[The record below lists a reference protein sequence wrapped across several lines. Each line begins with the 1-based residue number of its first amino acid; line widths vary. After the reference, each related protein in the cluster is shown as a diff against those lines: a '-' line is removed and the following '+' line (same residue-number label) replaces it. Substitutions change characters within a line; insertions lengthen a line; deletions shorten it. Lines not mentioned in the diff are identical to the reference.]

1 MAYRYLFWQENG
13 GFLRRISLVTHA
25 SLTLEMRVIDY
36 SSIKLDYVNKQVYGF
51 KRKSGYEYYIFTS
64 DYDGKNKKNI
74 TSGKFRINV
83 LGVFGELLY
92 FMNNDRSSIKEMNI
106 SNEIVG
112 HPRNIAVETNDYH
125 DLIVVH
131 SYLQPIGEL

>member
-1 MAYRYLFWQENG
+1 MPYRYLFWQENG

-25 SLTLEMRVIDY
+25 NLTLEMRVIDD

-51 KRKSGYEYYIFTS
+51 MRKSGDEYYIFTS

-83 LGVFGELLY
+83 LGVFGGLLY
-92 FMNNDRSSIKEMNI
+92 FMNSDRSSIKEMNT

-112 HPRNIAVETNDYH
+112 HPRNIAVDRNDYY

-131 SYLQPIGEL
+131 GYLQRIGEL

>member
-1 MAYRYLFWQENG
+1 
-13 GFLRRISLVTHA
+13 
-25 SLTLEMRVIDY
+25 MRVIDY

-51 KRKSGYEYYIFTS
+51 MRKSGDEYYIFTS

-74 TSGKFRINV
+74 TSGKFHKNI
-83 LGVFGELLY
+83 LGVFGDLLY
-92 FMNNDRSSIKEMNI
+92 FMNNDRPSIKEMNT

-112 HPRNIAVETNDYH
+112 HPRNIAVDRNYYY

>member
-1 MAYRYLFWQENG
+1 MPYRYLFWQENG

-25 SLTLEMRVIDY
+25 DLTLEMRVIDH

-92 FMNNDRSSIKEMNI
+92 FMNNDRSSIKEMNT

-112 HPRNIAVETNDYH
+112 HPRNIAVERNDYY

-131 SYLQPIGEL
+131 SNLERIGEL

>member
-1 MAYRYLFWQENG
+1 
-13 GFLRRISLVTHA
+13 
-25 SLTLEMRVIDY
+25 MRKPGD
-36 SSIKLDYVNKQVYGF
+36 
-51 KRKSGYEYYIFTS
+51 EYYIFTS

-74 TSGKFRINV
+74 ISGKFRKYI

-92 FMNNDRSSIKEMNI
+92 FMNNDRSSIKQMNT

-112 HPRNIAVETNDYH
+112 HPRNIAVERNYYY

>member
-1 MAYRYLFWQENG
+1 MMA
-13 GFLRRISLVTHA
+13 RI
-25 SLTLEMRVIDY
+25 
-36 SSIKLDYVNKQVYGF
+36 
-51 KRKSGYEYYIFTS
+51 
-64 DYDGKNKKNI
+64 KKTI

-92 FMNNDRSSIKEMNI
+92 FMNNDRSSIKEMNT

-112 HPRNIAVETNDYH
+112 HPRNIAVERNYYY

-131 SYLQPIGEL
+131 SNLERIGEL

>member
-1 MAYRYLFWQENG
+1 
-13 GFLRRISLVTHA
+13 
-25 SLTLEMRVIDY
+25 MRVIDD

-51 KRKSGYEYYIFTS
+51 MRKSGDEYYIFTS

-83 LGVFGELLY
+83 LGVFGGLLY
-92 FMNNDRSSIKEMNI
+92 FMNSDRSSIKEMNT

-112 HPRNIAVETNDYH
+112 HPRNIAVDRNYYYY

-131 SYLQPIGEL
+131 SYLQRIGEL